1 MKLLHTVN
9 AAVGLAFL
17 TAAGMLSQPAG
28 AMAFDV
34 YNARTLIANAVTY
47 AYAIPDAIDWDADG
61 DWDLIVGEWGTD
73 GSGYFGGI
81 RLYLNTGNNAAPNFV
96 FHSYLYAGGTQIRV
110 GYG

>member
-1 MKLLHTVN
+1 V
-9 AAVGLAFL
+9 AFL
-17 TAAGMLSQPAG
+17 AVAGMLSVPSD

-47 AYAIPDAIDWDADG
+47 AYAIPDAMDWDADG

-81 RLYLNTGNNAAPNFV
+81 RLYLNMGNNAAPNFV
-96 FHSYLYAGGTQIRV
+96 FNSYLYAGGKQIRV